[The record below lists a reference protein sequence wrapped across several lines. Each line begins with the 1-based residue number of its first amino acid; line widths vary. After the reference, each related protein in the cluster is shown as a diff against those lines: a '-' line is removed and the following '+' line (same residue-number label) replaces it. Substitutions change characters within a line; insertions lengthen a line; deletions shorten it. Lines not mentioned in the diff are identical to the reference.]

1 MEDKMAEILTDETF
15 VAKVEK
21 GSGLALVDFYADWCV
36 PCQQQGPIIE
46 KLAAEYEGK
55 ALICK
60 INTDN
65 SPQTAVKYGVM
76 SIPTIML
83 FKDGIKQEESLGV
96 TDKATLEAMLAKYL

>member
-1 MEDKMAEILTDETF
+1 MSVLKITSENFEQEVLQS
-15 VAKVEK
+15 EK
-21 GSGLALVDFYADWCV
+21 PVLVDFYADWCV

-83 FKDGIKQEESLGV
+83 FKDGVKQEESLGV